1 MELFPWT
8 QWNTQILRKEEKKN
22 PKQLQSEMETEKPAV
37 TESKSPTWAPSQQ
50 QAPRIEPGVPT
61 FSCLIVTLR

>member
-8 QWNTQILRKEEKKN
+8 QRNTQILRKEEKKN

-37 TESKSPTWAPSQQ
+37 TESKPEQLQ
-50 QAPRIEPGVPT
+50 RIEPGVPT